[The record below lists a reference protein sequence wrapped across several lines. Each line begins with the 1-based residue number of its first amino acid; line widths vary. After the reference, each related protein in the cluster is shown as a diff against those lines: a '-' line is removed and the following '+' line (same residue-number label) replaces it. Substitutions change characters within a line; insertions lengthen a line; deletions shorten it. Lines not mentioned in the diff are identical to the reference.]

1 MARDLQTDSTGDE
14 TGAVRRRLAPRR
26 RGHGLTVVMLLAGL
40 ALAAGGWFWLG
51 TGTGGQVSYA
61 TAPVTTDPLTVI
73 VTATGTVQPTTEVEV
88 SSELSGTLASVE
100 VDYNDRIEVGQV
112 LARLDSRKMEAQV
125 ANAGAALARATAQLV
140 QAQATARQTAADLS
154 RAEALGQRGIN
165 AQSARDTAEAEDARA
180 RAAVDSARA
189 DLTLAEANLALEQAD
204 LDKATIRS
212 PIRGMVLARTA
223 EAGQIVASSL
233 NAPVLF
239 TLAEDLAKME
249 LQVDVDEA
257 DIGQVAVGNTAEFT
271 VEAWRDRRFPAQ
283 ITQLRFAPETTDG
296 VVTYKAVLSV
306 DNGERLLRPGMT
318 ATADITVRTVE
329 DALTVPNAALRYA
342 PSGAAGPD
350 TARSRSGA
358 GGLLSIVMP
367 RRPPPA
373 PATTGAAGRSVWVL
387 REGAPVEVPV
397 TPGVSDGQRT
407 EVRATAPAALA
418 AGDQVILDQT
428 GG

>member
-1 MARDLQTDSTGDE
+1 MARDLQTDSIADE
-14 TGAVRRRLAPRR
+14 AGAVRRRLAPRR
-26 RGHGLTVVMLLAGL
+26 RGRGLTVAALLVGL

-51 TGTGGQVSYA
+51 AGSGGQVDYQ
-61 TAPVTTDPLTVI
+61 TAPVTTEPLTVI

-100 VDYNDRIEVGQV
+100 VDYNDQIDVGQV

-125 ANAGAALARATAQLV
+125 ANAGAALARARAQLV
-140 QAQATARQTAADLS
+140 QAQATARQTAADLA
-154 RAEALGQRGIN
+154 RAEALGQRGFN
-165 AQSARDTAEAEDARA
+165 AQSARDIAEAEDARA

-189 DLTLAEANLALEQAD
+189 DLTLAEANLTLEQAD

-212 PIRGMVLARTA
+212 PIRGMVLARAA

-257 DIGQVAVGNTAEFT
+257 DIGQVTAGNAAEFT
-271 VEAWRDRRFPAQ
+271 VEAWRDRRFPAR

-296 VVTYKAVLSV
+296 VVTYKAVLTV
-306 DNGERLLRPGMT
+306 DNAEGLLRPGMT
-318 ATADITVRTVE
+318 ATADITVRRVE
-329 DALTVPNAALRYA
+329 GALTVPNAALRYA
-342 PSGAAGPD
+342 PTGLAGPEV
-350 TARSRSGA
+350 AGSQSGA

-367 RRPPPA
+367 RRPPSA

-387 REGAPVEVPV
+387 RDGGPVEVPV

-407 EVRATAPAALA
+407 EVRATSPAVLA
-418 AGDQVILDQT
+418 AGDLVILDQT

>member
-1 MARDLQTDSTGDE
+1 MARDLQIDSIGDDA
-14 TGAVRRRLAPRR
+14 GAVRRRLTPRR
-26 RGHGLTVVMLLAGL
+26 RGRGAVAIALLAVAGL
-40 ALAAGGWFWLG
+40 AVGGWLWLG
-51 TGTGGQVSYA
+51 SGTGAQVSYE
-61 TAPVTTDPLTVI
+61 TAPVTADPLTVI

-100 VDYNDRIEVGQV
+100 VDYNDPVAVGQV

-125 ANAGAALARATAQLV
+125 ANAKAALARATAQLA
-140 QAQATARQTAADLS
+140 QAQATARQAAADLT
-154 RAEALGQRGIN
+154 RAEALGLRGIN

-212 PIRGMVLARTA
+212 PIKGMVLARTA
-223 EAGQIVASSL
+223 EVGQIVASSL

-257 DIGQVAVGNTAEFT
+257 DIGQVAVGNVAEFT
-271 VEAWRDRRFPAQ
+271 VEAWRESRFPAV
-283 ITQLRFAPETTDG
+283 ITQLRYAPEETDG

-306 DNGERLLRPGMT
+306 DNAEGLLRPGMT

-329 DALTVPNAALRYA
+329 GARTVPNAALRYA
-342 PSGAAGPD
+342 PSGSADPAAG
-350 TARSRSGA
+350 RSRAGA

-367 RRPPPA
+367 RRPPSA
-373 PATTGAAGRSVWVL
+373 PATAGAAGRSVWVL
-387 REGAPVEVPV
+387 RGGVPVEVPV

-407 EVRATAPAALA
+407 EVRATEAATLA
-418 AGDQVILDQT
+418 EGDLVILDQT